1 MKNGMTASERRAA
14 FSLAAIYAFRML
26 GLFMIL
32 PVMALYAEN
41 LGSPDPVLIGLAIGI
56 YGLTQ
61 AMLAIPYGLWSDRL
75 GRKPVIAFGLLVFAV
90 GSVVAALADTITGV
104 IIGRALQGAGAVA
117 AAVMALA
124 ADLTREEHRTRTMA
138 IIGMT
143 IGLSF
148 AASLGLGPLLERWIG
163 VPGIFWLTSV
173 LALAGIAVLY
183 LLVPNTVAGHGR
195 RDTAAVPGYFREVL
209 RNRQLLRLDAGVF
222 VLHCMLTATF
232 VAVPFALRDFAGL
245 DSARHG
251 YLYLPVLLLSL
262 IAMFP
267 LVIVAETRR
276 RLRETLLVMIAV
288 LAAAQIL
295 LWSGHGSLIGIAA
308 ALLLFFVAFNVLEA
322 LLPSLLAKFAPADR
336 KGTAMGVFS
345 AAQFL
350 GAFTGGVL
358 GGWLYGEFG
367 FVGVFSGSLILA
379 SAWFL
384 WARGMEPV
392 RYLSSYMIFVGESAP
407 AEIGDKTRA
416 LLEVPGVAEAI
427 IVGEEGVAYLKVD
440 NRTVDK
446 DRIAALAQS
455 WQAEVAGS

>member
-1 MKNGMTASERRAA
+1 MTASERRAA

-32 PVMALYAEN
+32 PVMALYAQT
-41 LGSPDPVLIGLAIGI
+41 LGSPDPVLIGLAIGV

-61 AMLAIPYGLWSDRL
+61 AVLSIPYGAWSDRL

-104 IIGRALQGAGAVA
+104 IVGRALQGAGAVA

-148 AASLGLGPLLERWIG
+148 AASLAAGPLLERWIG
-163 VPGIFWLTSV
+163 VPGIFWLTAV

-183 LLVPNTVAGHGR
+183 LLVPDVPASRSR
-195 RDTAAVPGYFREVL
+195 RDTGAVPGYFGDVL
-209 RNRQLLRLDAGVF
+209 RDRELLRIDGGVF

-232 VAVPFALRDFAGL
+232 VAVPFALRDHAGL
-245 DSARHG
+245 DAAQHG
-251 YLYLPVLLLSL
+251 YLYLPVLLLAL
-262 IAMFP
+262 ATMFP
-267 LVIVAETRR
+267 LVVLAEVRR
-276 RLRETLLVMIAV
+276 RLREILLVMI
-288 LAAAQIL
+288 LALVAAQGL
-295 LWSGHGSLIGIAA
+295 LWLGYDSIYGIAL
-308 ALLLFFVAFNVLEA
+308 ALLVFFIAFNVLEA
-322 LLPSLLAKFAPADR
+322 LLPSLLAKFAPADK
-336 KGTAMGVFS
+336 KGTAMGMFS
-345 AAQFL
+345 TAQFL

-358 GGWLYGEFG
+358 GGWLYGRLG
-367 FVGVFSGSLILA
+367 FAGVFGGSLILA

-384 WARGMEPV
+384 WARGMAPV
-392 RYLSSYMIFVGESAP
+392 RYLASHMIFVGESTP
-407 AEIGDKTRA
+407 EEIERKTRE
-416 LLEVPGVAEAI
+416 LLELPGVAEAV

-440 NRTVDK
+440 NRTVDR
-446 DRIAALAQS
+446 DRIAALARH
-455 WQAEVAGS
+455 WQADAAAGA

>member
-1 MKNGMTASERRAA
+1 MTASERRAA

-32 PVMALYAEN
+32 PVMALYAET
-41 LGSPDPVLIGLAIGI
+41 LDSPDPLLIGLAIGI

-61 AMLAIPYGLWSDRL
+61 ALLAIPYGLWSDRL
-75 GRKPVIAFGLLVFAV
+75 GRKPVIAFGLLVFAI
-90 GSVVAALADTITGV
+90 GSVVAAMADTITGV

-124 ADLTREEHRTRTMA
+124 SDLTREEHRTRTMA

-148 AASLGLGPLLERWIG
+148 AASLGLGPILERWIG

-183 LLVPNTVAGHGR
+183 LLVPDTSAGRGK
-195 RDTAAVPGYFREVL
+195 RDTGAVPGYFREVL

-232 VAVPFALRDFAGL
+232 VAVPFALRDYAGL
-245 DSARHG
+245 DSVRHG

-262 IAMFP
+262 LAMFP

-276 RLRETLLVMIAV
+276 RLRETLLMMIVALAV
-288 LAAAQIL
+288 AQLL
-295 LWSGHGSLIGIAA
+295 LWSGYGSTIGIAA
-308 ALLLFFVAFNVLEA
+308 ALLVFFVAFNVLEA
-322 LLPSLLAKFAPADR
+322 LLPSLLTKFAPADK
-336 KGTAMGVFS
+336 KGTAMGMFS

-350 GAFTGGVL
+350 GAFTGGVF
-358 GGWLYGEFG
+358 GGWLYGRFG
-367 FVGVFSGSLILA
+367 FAGVFGGSLILA

-392 RYLSSYMIFVGESAP
+392 RYLSSYMIFVGESTS
-407 AEIGDKTRA
+407 AEIARKTRE
-416 LLEVPGVAEAI
+416 LLELPGVAEAV

-440 NRTVDK
+440 NRTVDR
-446 DRIAALAQS
+446 DQIAALAQS
-455 WQAEVAGS
+455 WQIEAAGA